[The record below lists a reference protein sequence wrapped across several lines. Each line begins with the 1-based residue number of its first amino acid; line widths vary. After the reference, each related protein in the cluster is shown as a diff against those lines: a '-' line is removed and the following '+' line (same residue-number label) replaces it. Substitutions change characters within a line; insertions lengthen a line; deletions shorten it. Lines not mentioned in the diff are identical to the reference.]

1 MATFFGEVLSVYSRA
16 VEEDEDD
23 DMTNENEED
32 AQIRREIEEKRS
44 VDVHWLSQTDGSVPC
59 SDLII
64 AVGPNATGFVSAH
77 VLRSGGWTA
86 VAWVS
91 LWNERSPGSGRAD
104 TAPGPGE
111 PSCILYQQ
119 KHSPSVLGCVQ
130 TRDLTVTVLSDCSVA
145 EYKTSDYL
153 SESSV
158 PFLRSLRTSAHTGPV
173 ASPALEQ
180 PNISTGLAAAVLS
193 HCQVQR
199 IAAVLYQCY
208 SDVLQPDS
216 LSMQTYRAAVSAV
229 LKVSV
234 SFSELLCFSSRGTQ
248 SLSLLI
254 PAGSDSQRRRA
265 AEDHA
270 RQRASEQP
278 LHVKKALYS
287 GLHCCIKDVM
297 LFYVGVM

>member
-119 KHSPSVLGCVQ
+119 KHSPSVLLCQCSCYVAEDQQFQWTEKVLGCVQ

-229 LKVSV
+229 LKLDPTPSADVLQKITRG
-234 SFSELLCFSSRGTQ
+234 SELQ
-248 SLSLLI
+248 SN
-254 PAGSDSQRRRA
+254 
-265 AEDHA
+265 
-270 RQRASEQP
+270 
-278 LHVKKALYS
+278 LYT
-287 GLHCCIKDVM
+287 
-297 LFYVGVM
+297 

>member
-16 VEEDEDD
+16 VEEDEYD

-32 AQIRREIEEKRS
+32 EQIRREIEEKRS

-59 SDLII
+59 SDVII

-77 VLRSGGWTA
+77 VLSSGGWTA

-91 LWNERSPGSGRAD
+91 LWNEQSPGSGRAD
-104 TAPGPGE
+104 TAPGPRE
-111 PSCILYQQ
+111 PSCVLYQQ
-119 KHSPSVLGCVQ
+119 KHSPSVLLCQCSCYVAEDQQFQWTEKVLGCVQ

-216 LSMQTYRAAVSAV
+216 LSMQMYRAAVSAV
-229 LKVSV
+229 LKLDPSPSADVLQKITRG
-234 SFSELLCFSSRGTQ
+234 SELQ
-248 SLSLLI
+248 SN
-254 PAGSDSQRRRA
+254 
-265 AEDHA
+265 
-270 RQRASEQP
+270 
-278 LHVKKALYS
+278 LYT
-287 GLHCCIKDVM
+287 
-297 LFYVGVM
+297 

>member
-1 MATFFGEVLSVYSRA
+1 MATFFGEVVSVYSRA
-16 VEEDEDD
+16 VEEDEYD

-32 AQIRREIEEKRS
+32 EQIRREIEEKRA
-44 VDVHWLSQTDGSVPC
+44 VDVHWLSQTDGGSVPC

-64 AVGPNATGFVSAH
+64 AVGLNATGFVSAYA
-77 VLRSGGWTA
+77 LSSGGWTA

-91 LWNERSPGSGRAD
+91 LWNERSPGSGRPD

-111 PSCILYQQ
+111 PSCVLYQQ
-119 KHSPSVLGCVQ
+119 KHSPSVLICQCSCYVAEDQLFQWTEKVLSCVQ

-199 IAAVLYQCY
+199 IPAVLYQCY

-229 LKVSV
+229 LKLDPSPSADVLQKITRGG
-234 SFSELLCFSSRGTQ
+234 ELQ
-248 SLSLLI
+248 SN
-254 PAGSDSQRRRA
+254 
-265 AEDHA
+265 
-270 RQRASEQP
+270 
-278 LHVKKALYS
+278 LYT
-287 GLHCCIKDVM
+287 
-297 LFYVGVM
+297 

>member
-1 MATFFGEVLSVYSRA
+1 MATFFGEVVSVYSRA
-16 VEEDEDD
+16 VEEDEYD

-32 AQIRREIEEKRS
+32 EQIRREIEEKRA
-44 VDVHWLSQTDGSVPC
+44 VDVHWLSQTDGGSVPC

-64 AVGPNATGFVSAH
+64 AVGLNATGFVSAYA
-77 VLRSGGWTA
+77 LSSGGWTA

-111 PSCILYQQ
+111 PSCVLYQQ
-119 KHSPSVLGCVQ
+119 KHSPSVLICQCSCYVAEDQLFQWTEKVLSCVQ
-130 TRDLTVTVLSDCSVA
+130 TRGLTVTVLSDCSVA

-199 IAAVLYQCY
+199 IPAVLYQCY

-216 LSMQTYRAAVSAV
+216 LSMQTYRAAVSTV
-229 LKVSV
+229 LKLDPSPSAEVLQKITRGG
-234 SFSELLCFSSRGTQ
+234 ELQ
-248 SLSLLI
+248 SN
-254 PAGSDSQRRRA
+254 
-265 AEDHA
+265 
-270 RQRASEQP
+270 
-278 LHVKKALYS
+278 LYT
-287 GLHCCIKDVM
+287 
-297 LFYVGVM
+297 